1 MVTPSRIWIGP
12 IELNDGVRA
21 IHFLTLVLIAFLCVP
36 LMSKL
41 QTMNAYVL
49 AEHLLIPRSEM
60 GAVSGNLMSVQEIAI
75 ILCIIP
81 LGMLVDKSGRRPIL
95 LLSIGIICLTC
106 RRKAGQNGW
115 GTARRP
121 RIHCR

>member
-1 MVTPSRIWIGP
+1 MTTPSRVWIGP
-12 IELNDGVRA
+12 IELNDGVKA
-21 IHFLTLVLIAFLCVP
+21 VHFLTLVLIAFLCVP

-60 GAVSGNLMSVQEIAI
+60 GTVSGNLMSVQEIAI

-81 LGMLVDKSGRRPIL
+81 LGMLVDKSG
-95 LLSIGIICLTC
+95 
-106 RRKAGQNGW
+106 
-115 GTARRP
+115 
-121 RIHCR
+121 